1 MKIKNTTESSD
12 KQDNSINLSEFIE
25 SIEEKYRDYFIDK
38 VDNEVFIY
46 TPIGR
51 KDWIDICERTDL
63 NQFKKE
69 ELI

>member
-1 MKIKNTTESSD
+1 MKIKNTTESLD

-46 TPIGR
+46 KSPFRIITCAR
-51 KDWIDICERTDL
+51 
-63 NQFKKE
+63 
-69 ELI
+69 